1 MQKNKGVL
9 AAITVVISQV
19 IFYKLIDAVG
29 NSDSDLTMYAI
40 AVASGVGTYLAVKLN
55 DKFSKERTFVNVIL
69 SDNREA
75 MEELREYL
83 REHKITNLA
92 TEAFTKEWDKTIA
105 ITAYAETKE
114 DGKQYRVKLTNSGE
128 PIPGTEKEIV
138 IVPDD
143 NEKDDVVAEET
154 KGELEYFINAKS
166 VKKVK
171 EISGETTVFNL
182 HFKLFV
188 MNDSG
193 ATKTILTNAFS
204 ASYDIGEF
212 GSLYTFTC
220 NEEEKYFSLGDGEVI
235 DLDFTLKYIVTN
247 TDEFLDFEKYDLV
260 INYMLEE
267 ILSFNV

>member
-1 MQKNKGVL
+1 MEKLVEFFNLPIVLFVLNLSVLFIVKVIDNILGTSKTILVQKNKGVL

-114 DGKQYRVKLTNSGE
+114 ESRLLDAYIANSEIKFKRV
-128 PIPGTEKEIV
+128 I
-138 IVPDD
+138 
-143 NEKDDVVAEET
+143 T
-154 KGELEYFINAKS
+154 KN
-166 VKKVK
+166 
-171 EISGETTVFNL
+171 
-182 HFKLFV
+182 
-188 MNDSG
+188 
-193 ATKTILTNAFS
+193 
-204 ASYDIGEF
+204 
-212 GSLYTFTC
+212 
-220 NEEEKYFSLGDGEVI
+220 
-235 DLDFTLKYIVTN
+235 
-247 TDEFLDFEKYDLV
+247 
-260 INYMLEE
+260 
-267 ILSFNV
+267 

>member
-1 MQKNKGVL
+1 MEKVVEFFNSPIVLFVLNLAVLFIVKVIDNILGTSKTILVQKNKGVL

-114 DGKQYRVKLTNSGE
+114 ESRLLDAYIANSEIKFKRV
-128 PIPGTEKEIV
+128 I
-138 IVPDD
+138 
-143 NEKDDVVAEET
+143 T
-154 KGELEYFINAKS
+154 KN
-166 VKKVK
+166 
-171 EISGETTVFNL
+171 
-182 HFKLFV
+182 
-188 MNDSG
+188 
-193 ATKTILTNAFS
+193 
-204 ASYDIGEF
+204 
-212 GSLYTFTC
+212 
-220 NEEEKYFSLGDGEVI
+220 
-235 DLDFTLKYIVTN
+235 
-247 TDEFLDFEKYDLV
+247 
-260 INYMLEE
+260 
-267 ILSFNV
+267 

>member
-1 MQKNKGVL
+1 MEKLVEFFNLPIVLFVLNLAVLFIVKVIDNILGTSKTILVQKNKGVL

-114 DGKQYRVKLTNSGE
+114 ESRLLDAYIANSEIKFKRV
-128 PIPGTEKEIV
+128 I
-138 IVPDD
+138 
-143 NEKDDVVAEET
+143 T
-154 KGELEYFINAKS
+154 KN
-166 VKKVK
+166 
-171 EISGETTVFNL
+171 
-182 HFKLFV
+182 
-188 MNDSG
+188 
-193 ATKTILTNAFS
+193 
-204 ASYDIGEF
+204 
-212 GSLYTFTC
+212 
-220 NEEEKYFSLGDGEVI
+220 
-235 DLDFTLKYIVTN
+235 
-247 TDEFLDFEKYDLV
+247 
-260 INYMLEE
+260 
-267 ILSFNV
+267 

>member
-1 MQKNKGVL
+1 MEKLVEFFNSPIVLFVLNLAVLFIVKVIDNILGTSKTILVQKNKGVL

-29 NSDSDLTMYAI
+29 NSNSDLTMYAI

-114 DGKQYRVKLTNSGE
+114 ESKLLDEYIAKS
-128 PIPGTEKEIV
+128 
-138 IVPDD
+138 
-143 NEKDDVVAEET
+143 ET
-154 KGELEYFINAKS
+154 KFKRLIT
-166 VKKVK
+166 K
-171 EISGETTVFNL
+171 E
-182 HFKLFV
+182 
-188 MNDSG
+188 
-193 ATKTILTNAFS
+193 
-204 ASYDIGEF
+204 
-212 GSLYTFTC
+212 
-220 NEEEKYFSLGDGEVI
+220 
-235 DLDFTLKYIVTN
+235 
-247 TDEFLDFEKYDLV
+247 
-260 INYMLEE
+260 
-267 ILSFNV
+267 

>member
-1 MQKNKGVL
+1 MKKSKIVL
-9 AAITVVISQV
+9 SAFAVLFFVVAIVVCIGIV
-19 IFYKLIDAVG
+19 VP
-29 NSDSDLTMYAI
+29 
-40 AVASGVGTYLAVKLN
+40 
-55 DKFSKERTFVNVIL
+55 SKETPSGQSSKSVLEKNYENL
-69 SDNREA
+69 KQ
-75 MEELREYL
+75 EETG
-83 REHKITNLA
+83 KNNGQ
-92 TEAFTKEWDKTIA
+92 
-105 ITAYAETKE
+105 
-114 DGKQYRVKLTNSGE
+114 DGSV
-128 PIPGTEKEIV
+128 V
-138 IVPDD
+138 VPDD

-220 NEEEKYFSLGDGEVI
+220 NEDDKYFSLSDGEVI

>member
-1 MQKNKGVL
+1 MEKLVEFFNSPIVLFVLNLSVLFIVKVIDNILGTSKTILVQKNKGVL

-83 REHKITNLA
+83 RKHKITNLA

-114 DGKQYRVKLTNSGE
+114 ESRLLDAYIANSEIKFKRV
-128 PIPGTEKEIV
+128 I
-138 IVPDD
+138 
-143 NEKDDVVAEET
+143 T
-154 KGELEYFINAKS
+154 KN
-166 VKKVK
+166 
-171 EISGETTVFNL
+171 
-182 HFKLFV
+182 
-188 MNDSG
+188 
-193 ATKTILTNAFS
+193 
-204 ASYDIGEF
+204 
-212 GSLYTFTC
+212 
-220 NEEEKYFSLGDGEVI
+220 
-235 DLDFTLKYIVTN
+235 
-247 TDEFLDFEKYDLV
+247 
-260 INYMLEE
+260 
-267 ILSFNV
+267 

>member
-1 MQKNKGVL
+1 MEKLVEFFNSPIVLFVLNLAVLFIVKVIDNILGTSKTILVQKNKGVL

-114 DGKQYRVKLTNSGE
+114 DSRLLDAYIANSEIKFKRV
-128 PIPGTEKEIV
+128 I
-138 IVPDD
+138 
-143 NEKDDVVAEET
+143 T
-154 KGELEYFINAKS
+154 KN
-166 VKKVK
+166 
-171 EISGETTVFNL
+171 
-182 HFKLFV
+182 
-188 MNDSG
+188 
-193 ATKTILTNAFS
+193 
-204 ASYDIGEF
+204 
-212 GSLYTFTC
+212 
-220 NEEEKYFSLGDGEVI
+220 
-235 DLDFTLKYIVTN
+235 
-247 TDEFLDFEKYDLV
+247 
-260 INYMLEE
+260 
-267 ILSFNV
+267 

>member
-1 MQKNKGVL
+1 MEKLVEFFNLPIVLFVLNLSVLFIVKVIDNILGTSKTILVQKNKGVL

-55 DKFSKERTFVNVIL
+55 DRFSKERTFVNVIL

-114 DGKQYRVKLTNSGE
+114 ESRLLDAYIANSEIKFKRV
-128 PIPGTEKEIV
+128 I
-138 IVPDD
+138 
-143 NEKDDVVAEET
+143 T
-154 KGELEYFINAKS
+154 KN
-166 VKKVK
+166 
-171 EISGETTVFNL
+171 
-182 HFKLFV
+182 
-188 MNDSG
+188 
-193 ATKTILTNAFS
+193 
-204 ASYDIGEF
+204 
-212 GSLYTFTC
+212 
-220 NEEEKYFSLGDGEVI
+220 
-235 DLDFTLKYIVTN
+235 
-247 TDEFLDFEKYDLV
+247 
-260 INYMLEE
+260 
-267 ILSFNV
+267 

>member
-1 MQKNKGVL
+1 MEKLVEFFNSPIVLFVLNLSVLFIVKVIDNILGTSKTILVQKNKGVL

-55 DKFSKERTFVNVIL
+55 DRFSKERTFVNVIL

-114 DGKQYRVKLTNSGE
+114 ESRLLDAYIANSEIKFKRV
-128 PIPGTEKEIV
+128 I
-138 IVPDD
+138 
-143 NEKDDVVAEET
+143 T
-154 KGELEYFINAKS
+154 KN
-166 VKKVK
+166 
-171 EISGETTVFNL
+171 
-182 HFKLFV
+182 
-188 MNDSG
+188 
-193 ATKTILTNAFS
+193 
-204 ASYDIGEF
+204 
-212 GSLYTFTC
+212 
-220 NEEEKYFSLGDGEVI
+220 
-235 DLDFTLKYIVTN
+235 
-247 TDEFLDFEKYDLV
+247 
-260 INYMLEE
+260 
-267 ILSFNV
+267 